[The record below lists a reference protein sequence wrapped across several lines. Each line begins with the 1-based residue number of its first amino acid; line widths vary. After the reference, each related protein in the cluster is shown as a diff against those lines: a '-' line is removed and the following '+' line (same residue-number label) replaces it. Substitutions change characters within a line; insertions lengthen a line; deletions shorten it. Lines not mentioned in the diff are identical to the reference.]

1 MQNMKLL
8 EDLETGKYL
17 ELGKDF
23 LYGGVGILVSKIKL
37 DFPLPMYLF
46 NAVKSDYD
54 WLNNAQTQPVNI
66 SDIATFETIRDLIP
80 EPLKT
85 PCEKTGAVVYGGRYV
100 LMNEIDVWVYNNDLQ
115 PKKIKTGDVIKE
127 QTSYLD
133 RKYTVINVS
142 DFFLDTTEGIK
153 TTHKLGK
160 KTFSKYDFFAIEKN
174 FGNIFE
180 EYSKQLR
187 NEPNKFDEL
196 IELLK

>member
-8 EDLETGKYL
+8 DLETGKYL
-17 ELGKDF
+17 ELGEDW
-23 LYGGVGILVSKIKL
+23 LYGGEYIVKKDEGVNTNIYLAIREGFDTQHFISEPPQPIK
-37 DFPLPMYLF
+37 
-46 NAVKSDYD
+46 
-54 WLNNAQTQPVNI
+54 
-66 SDIATFETIRDLIP
+66 TF
-80 EPLKT
+80 
-85 PCEKTGAVVYGGRYV
+85 CEKTGAVVYGGRYV

-187 NEPNKFDEL
+187 NELNKFEEL
-196 IELLK
+196 MKLIK

>member
-8 EDLETGKYL
+8 DLQTGKYL

-66 SDIATFETIRDLIP
+66 SDIATFETIRDLIQ

-85 PCEKTGAVVYGGRYV
+85 LCEKTGAVVYGGRYV
-100 LMNEIDVWVYNNDLQ
+100 LLNEIDVWVYNNDLEPQ
-115 PKKIKTGDVIKE
+115 KIKTGDIVKE
-127 QTSYLD
+127 KTSYMYNNRLL
-133 RKYTVINVS
+133 INVA
-142 DFFLDTTEGIK
+142 DFFLDTTENIK
-153 TTHKLGK
+153 TTHKIGK
-160 KTFSKYDFFAIEKN
+160 KTFSKFDFFAIEN
-174 FGNIFE
+174 ILGNIFE
-180 EYSKQLR
+180 EHSKELR
-187 NEPNKFDEL
+187 NEPNKFEKLMEL
-196 IELLK
+196 IK

>member
-8 EDLETGKYL
+8 DLETGKYL
-17 ELGKDF
+17 ELGEDW
-23 LYGGVGILVSKIKL
+23 LYGGEYIVKKDEGVNTNIYLAIREGFDTQHFISEPPQPIKTL
-37 DFPLPMYLF
+37 
-46 NAVKSDYD
+46 
-54 WLNNAQTQPVNI
+54 
-66 SDIATFETIRDLIP
+66 
-80 EPLKT
+80 
-85 PCEKTGAVVYGGRYV
+85 CEKTGAVVYGGRYV

-187 NEPNKFDEL
+187 NEPNKFEEL
-196 IELLK
+196 MKLIK

>member
-1 MQNMKLL
+1 
-8 EDLETGKYL
+8 
-17 ELGKDF
+17 
-23 LYGGVGILVSKIKL
+23 
-37 DFPLPMYLF
+37 
-46 NAVKSDYD
+46 
-54 WLNNAQTQPVNI
+54 
-66 SDIATFETIRDLIP
+66 
-80 EPLKT
+80 
-85 PCEKTGAVVYGGRYV
+85 
-100 LMNEIDVWVYNNDLQ
+100 MNEIDVWVYNNDLQ

-187 NEPNKFDEL
+187 NEPNKFNEL

>member
-1 MQNMKLL
+1 MQNMKLI
-8 EDLETGKYL
+8 DLETGQYL
-17 ELGKDF
+17 ELEEDW
-23 LYGGVGILVSKIKL
+23 LYGGRAIHILSKNSTGYYYYRQSE
-37 DFPLPMYLF
+37 P
-46 NAVKSDYD
+46 
-54 WLNNAQTQPVNI
+54 
-66 SDIATFETIRDLIP
+66 P

-180 EYSKQLR
+180 EYPKQLR
-187 NEPNKFDEL
+187 NEPNKFNEL

>member
-8 EDLETGKYL
+8 DLETGKYL
-17 ELGKDF
+17 ELGNNDF
-23 LYGGVGILVSKIKL
+23 LYGGKYVIILGQEK
-37 DFPLPMYLF
+37 
-46 NAVKSDYD
+46 
-54 WLNNAQTQPVNI
+54 TVNI
-66 SDIATFETIRDLIP
+66 MLYKDWGKVLQYDKQQDIKPHANPIINEIAERV
-80 EPLKT
+80 
-85 PCEKTGAVVYGGRYV
+85 GAVVYGGRYV

-196 IELLK
+196 IELIKK